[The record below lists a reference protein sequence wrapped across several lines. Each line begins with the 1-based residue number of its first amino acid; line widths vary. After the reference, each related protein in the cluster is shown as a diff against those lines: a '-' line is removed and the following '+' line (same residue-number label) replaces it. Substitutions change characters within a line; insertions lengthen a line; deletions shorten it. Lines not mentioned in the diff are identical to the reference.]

1 MKVELTKEQCKSLA
15 EWIELR
21 LLDEIRK
28 DNEIDNLYWVK
39 EMVDA
44 FETLDTA
51 AKEA

>member
-28 DNEIDNLYWVK
+28 DDEIDNLYWVK
-39 EMVDA
+39 EMIDA
-44 FETLDTA
+44 FETFAKA